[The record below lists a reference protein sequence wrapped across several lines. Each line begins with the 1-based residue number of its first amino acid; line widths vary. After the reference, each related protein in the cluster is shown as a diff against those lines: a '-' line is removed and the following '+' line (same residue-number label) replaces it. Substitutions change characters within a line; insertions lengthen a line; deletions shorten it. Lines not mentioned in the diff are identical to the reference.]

1 MTAAVVRPLPDPR
14 DIERA
19 FKRAVLTLTPT
30 RRSRALRPSG
40 MKLSAFPRSLAQVLA
55 DAENA
60 DILRQL
66 ETFATEYDKYGRGE
80 RIHQCIICKG
90 GQLCEVRAG

>member
-1 MTAAVVRPLPDPR
+1 
-14 DIERA
+14 
-19 FKRAVLTLTPT
+19 
-30 RRSRALRPSG
+30 
-40 MKLSAFPRSLAQVLA
+40 MKLSPPPSLAQVLA

-66 ETFATEYDKYGRGE
+66 GRCDGVRRTLLADSQNLRISLRYDKYGRGE

>member
-1 MTAAVVRPLPDPR
+1 M
-14 DIERA
+14 
-19 FKRAVLTLTPT
+19 
-30 RRSRALRPSG
+30 
-40 MKLSAFPRSLAQVLA
+40 LA